1 MCGRFSV
8 NVNYEELKDRFP
20 THMVQPIKPLYN
32 FATTME
38 LPIII
43 NNDVINMKWGLVTS
57 WAKDTSFA
65 SKMINA
71 RSETLLERPSFK
83 NLVDTNRCVIVSNG
97 FYEWDSKTKQPYF
110 ICPNNSQIMN
120 FGGLYSSW
128 IDNEKKQIYTFTIIT
143 TQSNNI
149 ISKIHN
155 RMPMILYK
163 GDEIEWLNPKN
174 KFNSVKKL
182 IKPIDDYLINM
193 HEISKKVNSVKNN
206 SNDIQNKVNK
216 LF

>member
-8 NVNYEELKDRFP
+8 NINYDELKKRFP
-20 THMVQPIKPLYN
+20 NHQIKPFDKIFN
-32 FATTME
+32 FTPTME
-38 LPIII
+38 LPVLTHNEEIK
-43 NNDVINMKWGLVTS
+43 MKWGLIPS
-57 WAKDTSFA
+57 WAKDSSYA
-65 SKMINA
+65 NRMINA
-71 RSETLLERPSFK
+71 RSETLIEKPSFK
-83 NLVDTNRCVIVSNG
+83 NIVH
-97 FYEWDSKTKQPYF
+97 T
-110 ICPNNSQIMN
+110 QIMN
-120 FGGLYSSW
+120 LGGLYSSW

-163 GDEIEWLNPKN
+163 GDEIEWLDPKN

-182 IKPIDDYLINM
+182 IKPIDDNLINM